1 MTETET
7 EKFIESLKELGMTE
21 EEKNK
26 AKAKKLGKAFGD
38 VLGSAVVL
46 LVMPTSIWAILTFIF
61 TLSIPWAKVF
71 GAYFLFNIFK
81 NIIIKS
87 IKSAKSD

>member
-1 MTETET
+1 MIETET

-21 EEKNK
+21 EEKNN

-38 VLGSAVVL
+38 VLGGIVIL
-46 LVMPTSIWAILTFIF
+46 LVMPTIIWATLTFIF

-71 GAYFLFNIFK
+71 GAYFLFNLFK
-81 NIIIKS
+81 NLIIHS
-87 IKSAKSD
+87 IKSTKK

>member
-7 EKFIESLKELGMTE
+7 EKFIESLKEWGMTE
-21 EEKNK
+21 EEKNN
-26 AKAKKLGKAFGD
+26 AKARKLGKAFGD
-38 VLGSAVVL
+38 VLGNIVVL
-46 LVMPTSIWAILTFIF
+46 LVMPTVIWATLTFIF

-81 NIIIKS
+81 NIIAHS
-87 IKSAKSD
+87 IKSTKK